1 MAIKTVEGFL
11 KVPVDHYL
19 KIDFQGFKGIVDA
32 VGMLP
37 LTYPSISGSALT
49 WITTKIQFKQGQQN
63 LNGEEALAYV
73 RMRKQD
79 PNGDYGRAARQRQ
92 LLAAVAH
99 KLNSTSTVFK
109 IKDLTAVV
117 GKYIKPTFL
126 FQTDLLFTINFL
138 DLILLQCK
146 R

>member
-1 MAIKTVEGFL
+1 MSVCESK
-11 KVPVDHYL
+11 
-19 KIDFQGFKGIVDA
+19 
-32 VGMLP
+32 
-37 LTYPSISGSALT
+37 
-49 WITTKIQFKQGQQN
+49 
-63 LNGEEALAYV
+63 
-73 RMRKQD
+73 D

-92 LLAAVAH
+92 LLAAVAQ

-138 DLILLQCK
+138 DLIISTMQTLKLEGEDK

>member
-1 MAIKTVEGFL
+1 ML
-11 KVPVDHYL
+11 L
-19 KIDFQGFKGIVDA
+19 A
-32 VGMLP
+32 VLL

-109 IKDLTAVV
+109 IKDLAAVV

-126 FQTDLLFTINFL
+126 FQTDLLFTIKFL

>member
-1 MAIKTVEGFL
+1 MS
-11 KVPVDHYL
+11 
-19 KIDFQGFKGIVDA
+19 
-32 VGMLP
+32 
-37 LTYPSISGSALT
+37 PSILGAFRRGLLQ
-49 WITTKIQFKQGQQN
+49 KIEFKQGQQE

-92 LLAAVAH
+92 LLAAVAQ

-117 GKYIKPTFL
+117 GKYIKLTFL
-126 FQTDLLFTINFL
+126 FLMALLFTRNFL
-138 DLILLQCK
+138 GLILLQCK
-146 R
+146 RSNLKEKTKNRWYLLLPSGSKRR